1 MYHLQAAVRSAF
13 EAAAVN
19 LAPVGLSGY
28 GLGQRQYDLAAVER
42 SGDTLAHR
50 AYALV
55 QGGNVAS
62 GGEVFVDECDPILL
76 ACGGGG
82 ISRGVA
88 QSCAA
93 VYLEKEEA
101 VEEPFGRFAV
111 GGDVVG
117 KLLGIPF
124 DCAVFAAVV
133 YKDKVADGCATDL

>member
-1 MYHLQAAVRSAF
+1 MSRPGVRY
-13 EAAAVN
+13 
-19 LAPVGLSGY
+19 LSMSVIQSC
-28 GLGQRQYDLAAVER
+28 L
-42 SGDTLAHR
+42 R
-50 AYALV
+50 A
-55 QGGNVAS
+55 
-62 GGEVFVDECDPILL
+62 
-76 ACGGGG
+76 GGG

-88 QSCAA
+88 QSRTA

-117 KLLGIPF
+117 KLPGIPF